1 VRCSV
6 TNAAL
11 AVSMVICFN
20 AAALAAGGNV
30 KTTPGWLTD
39 TFIISGH
46 RAGGRV
52 HAPDNSMPNIRFA
65 IENQLTAIEVDLR
78 LTSDG
83 ALILWHDSY
92 FPRRYV
98 EPTAADGERIGTD
111 KLSSGQVRR
120 IRYSATVGGRLW
132 KAVEVVFAADLAR
145 VAKGRINLHLDAK
158 NAPAAKVIDFI
169 RRHGLQREAMV
180 MSGGIDYLEAV
191 RAAEPDVCLEYA
203 DNTLG
208 RRKVD
213 GQWKWYPAAK
223 QHQLYHE
230 LMTKLAAA
238 GVDALCTKGLTAA
251 KVAICHH
258 HGILVRTSASHM
270 KVGVAPDP
278 FLRMGVDYALTDDP
292 LLLKQALRR
301 LRPAAA
307 LSRPGQTLF
316 DLVRRQRTRQK

>member
-1 VRCSV
+1 MRS
-6 TNAAL
+6 AAL
-11 AVSMVICFN
+11 AVSMVLCFD
-20 AAALAAGGNV
+20 AAVLAAGGDV
-30 KTTPGWLTD
+30 KSTPGWLTD

-65 IENQLTAIEVDLR
+65 IENRLTAIEVDLR

-83 ALILWHDSY
+83 ALILWHDAS
-92 FPRRYV
+92 FPKTYV
-98 EPTAADGERIGTD
+98 DPTAADGERIGTD
-111 KLSSGQVRR
+111 KLSSEQVRR
-120 IRYSATVGGRLW
+120 IRYSTTVGGRLW
-132 KAVEVVFAADLAR
+132 KDVKVVFADDMAKA
-145 VAKGRINLHLDAK
+145 AKGRINLHLDTK
-158 NAPAAKVIDFI
+158 SVPAAKVIEFI

-180 MSGGIDYLEAV
+180 MSGSLDYLEAV

-223 QHQLYHE
+223 QHELYHE

-251 KVAICHH
+251 KVAICHD
-258 HGILVRTSASHM
+258 HGILVRTSAGHM
-270 KVGVAPDP
+270 KVGVAPDR

-292 LLLKQALRR
+292 LVLKQALRR

-316 DLVRRQRTRQK
+316 DLVRGQRTRRE